1 MLEMVKLALRLK
13 SPAFDT
19 ELNALIETAVA
30 ELRAAGVSASAM
42 SHDPR
47 MQQAVILYCKAN
59 FGESDKAER
68 FQTAFERLRIAM
80 ALDHGEV
87 LE

>member
-47 MQQAVILYCKAN
+47 IQQAVILYCKAN
-59 FGESDKAER
+59 
-68 FQTAFERLRIAM
+68 
-80 ALDHGEV
+80 
-87 LE
+87 